1 MVSNSTS
8 DNAKRRSFSRA
19 SSIAS
24 NNRLI
29 LNGTNEELTNETST
43 ATSLN
48 LMNDRARSLSTEHRL
63 ANPSQMSIAS
73 RTSIRYST
81 PRESTVFTKTDAPPV
96 VRLLQQ
102 TPHHDTTDA
111 IKTIIEHQRLQQT
124 PSHQEHIQTPII
136 VEEDISPP
144 LLSSSNVY
152 IKTPL
157 GKKSSNGLTKSNV
170 IVPTTDNINQTNGHI
185 NPVSSPTS
193 SQHSVLSTLKHSL
206 LKHQQHQQQKTN
218 MDSTIDSES
227 TRKQQPH
234 ASDKNRAAILGNKV
248 MAQQAPEFKL
258 VLVGDGGVG
267 KTTFVKRHLTGEF
280 EKKYNATVGVE
291 VHPLQFQTNRGLII
305 YNVWDTA
312 GQEKFGGLRDGYYI
326 GGQCAIIMFD
336 VTSRITYKNVPNWH
350 KDLIRVC
357 ENIPI
362 VLCGNKVDVKDRKVK
377 AKAITFHR
385 KNNMQYYDISARSN
399 YNFEKPFLW
408 LARKLAGDPNLEF
421 TAMPALM

>member
-185 NPVSSPTS
+185 NSVSSPTS

-234 ASDKNRAAILGNKV
+234 ASDKNR
-248 MAQQAPEFKL
+248 
-258 VLVGDGGVG
+258 
-267 KTTFVKRHLTGEF
+267 
-280 EKKYNATVGVE
+280 
-291 VHPLQFQTNRGLII
+291 
-305 YNVWDTA
+305 
-312 GQEKFGGLRDGYYI
+312 
-326 GGQCAIIMFD
+326 
-336 VTSRITYKNVPNWH
+336 
-350 KDLIRVC
+350 
-357 ENIPI
+357 
-362 VLCGNKVDVKDRKVK
+362 
-377 AKAITFHR
+377 
-385 KNNMQYYDISARSN
+385 
-399 YNFEKPFLW
+399 
-408 LARKLAGDPNLEF
+408 
-421 TAMPALM
+421 